1 MALFAIKR
9 LLVLAGT
16 MVGVTVL
23 TFLITNIAPGDPAR
37 LIAGPNATEAM
48 VTTIRAENGLDK
60 PLREQLW
67 IYLGQVARGD
77 LGKSIV
83 TTQPVAVELLRQL
96 PATLEL
102 VAVSMGMGVLFGVS
116 LGVLSAVRRDGW
128 CDQLSRVFSVSGVA
142 APSFW
147 LGLLMQLYF
156 AVHMQWF
163 PVSGRFPIMMHPPPK
178 VTGFYLVDSL
188 LAGDVDKFGV
198 ALSYVIMPA
207 IVLSLPCL
215 ASILRATRAEMIEVL
230 QSDYI
235 VAARAHGLPHRRIVA
250 YYALKNAM
258 LPVLA
263 MIGLRFGWM
272 LGSTV
277 LVETVFDWPGVGLYA
292 VSSALSSDFK
302 PVIGVTLVI
311 TFFFVLTNMLVDL
324 AYAWIDPRLRSAT

>member
-1 MALFAIKR
+1 MAFFAIKR

-16 MVGVTVL
+16 MIGVAVL

-37 LIAGPNATEAM
+37 LAAGPNATEAM
-48 VTTIRAENGLDK
+48 VATVRSENGLDK
-60 PLREQLW
+60 PLPEQLW
-67 IYLGQVARGD
+67 IYLGQMARGD

-83 TTQPVAVELLRQL
+83 TTQPVTVELRRQL

-102 VAVSMGMGVLFGVS
+102 VAVSMGMGILFGVS
-116 LGVLSAVRRDGW
+116 LGVLAAVRRDGW
-128 CDQLSRVFSVSGVA
+128 VDQVSRIFSVSGVA
-142 APSFW
+142 VPAFW

-156 AVHMQWF
+156 AVRLQWL
-163 PVSGRFPIMMHPPPK
+163 PVSGRFPLMMEPPPQ
-178 VTGFYLVDSL
+178 VTGFYLIDSL
-188 LAGDVDKFGV
+188 LAGQIDKFGV
-198 ALSYVIMPA
+198 ALSYIIMPA
-207 IVLSLPCL
+207 LVLSLPCL
-215 ASILRATRAEMIEVL
+215 ASILRVTRSEMIEVL

-235 VAARAHGLPHRRIVA
+235 VAARAHGLPQRRIIA

-277 LVETVFDWPGVGLYA
+277 LVETVFDWPGVGFYA

-311 TFFFVLTNMLVDL
+311 TFFFVLANMVVDL
-324 AYAWIDPRLRSAT
+324 AYAWIDPRLRSVA